1 MTPRIELLAEKKLVG
16 CQLEMSLSEDRTVE
30 LWKEFGPRIKELN
43 NRVSNDRISLQIYPP
58 EYHQKFHTSNKFV
71 KWAAV
76 EVVGFENI
84 PSGLDSLVL
93 GPAQYAVFNY
103 KGKPAEITPVF
114 HYIFNQWVPN
124 SKYYI
129 DDRPHFELIGLNYN
143 NTNAEEEIWIPIKHK

>member
-43 NRVSNDRISLQIYPP
+43 NRVSNDRLSLQIYPP

-84 PSGLDSLVL
+84 PLGLDSLL
-93 GPAQYAVFNY
+93 LRTGQYAVFDF
-103 KGKPAEITPVF
+103 KGKPSEIASVF
-114 HYIFNQWVPN
+114 HYIFNQWIPN
-124 SKYYI
+124 SKYCV

>member
-58 EYHQKFHTSNKFV
+58 EYHQKFHPSHNFV

-84 PSGLDSLVL
+84 PSGLESLIL
-93 GPAQYAVFNY
+93 RAGQYAVFNY
-103 KGKPAEITPVF
+103 KGKPSEITPVF
-114 HYIFNQWVPN
+114 HYIFNQWIPN
-124 SKYYI
+124 SKYCI

-143 NTNAEEEIWIPIKHK
+143 ITNAAEEIWIPIKHK

>member
-58 EYHQKFHTSNKFV
+58 EYHQKFHPSHNFV

-84 PSGLDSLVL
+84 PLGLDSLL
-93 GPAQYAVFNY
+93 LRTGQYAVFDF
-103 KGKPAEITPVF
+103 KGKPSEITPVF
-114 HYIFNQWVPN
+114 HYIFNQWIPN
-124 SKYYI
+124 SKYCI

-143 NTNAEEEIWIPIKHK
+143 NTNAAEAIWIPIKHK

>member
-43 NRVSNDRISLQIYPP
+43 NRVCNDRISLQIYPP
-58 EYHQKFHTSNKFV
+58 EYHQKFHPSHNFV

-76 EVVGFENI
+76 EVIGFENI
-84 PSGLDSLVL
+84 PSGLDSLIL
-93 GPAQYAVFNY
+93 RAGQYAVFNY
-103 KGKPAEITPVF
+103 KGKPSEITPVF
-114 HYIFNQWVPN
+114 HYIFNQWIPN
-124 SKYYI
+124 SKYCI

-143 NTNAEEEIWIPIKHK
+143 ITNAAEEIWIPIKHK

>member
-30 LWKEFGPRIKELN
+30 LWKEFGPKIKELN
-43 NRVSNDRISLQIYPP
+43 NRVSNNRISLQIYPP
-58 EYHQKFHTSNKFV
+58 EYHQKFHDSNRFM

-84 PSGLDSLVL
+84 PSGLDSLIL
-93 GPAQYAVFNY
+93 RAGQYAVFNY
-103 KGKPAEITPVF
+103 KGKPSEITPVF
-114 HYIFNQWVPN
+114 HYIFNQWIPN
-124 SKYYI
+124 SKYCI

-143 NTNAEEEIWIPIKHK
+143 NTNAAEEIWIPIKHK